1 VGGKLGMAIT
11 NAIADC
17 EQELGRV
24 AADLAG
30 FTQPSPPRARPWSGR
45 DAHFAL
51 RIIMSAVSADFLES
65 MHEPARASPHHIF
78 SISGYG

>member
-30 FTQPSPPRARPWSGR
+30 FTQPSPANFGGFRRSSALLVILPLPAWIQQRQRRRALALGQVATRTSR
-45 DAHFAL
+45 FA
-51 RIIMSAVSADFLES
+51 
-65 MHEPARASPHHIF
+65 
-78 SISGYG
+78 